1 MFKDHKIPISHKC
14 YSVMIRG
21 IQYFQ
26 YEYETELGWTKSK
39 PMNLFAAELCRKQT
53 AKELIKKIRGH

>member
-1 MFKDHKIPISHKC
+1 
-14 YSVMIRG
+14 MIGG

-26 YEYETELGWTKSK
+26 YEYETEFGWTKSK
-39 PMNLFAAELCRKQT
+39 PMNLFAAELYRKQT